1 MTKRRKAIDKAKQT
15 KDIKTTDAYSNPPAR
30 LGSFTPNLLNSTE
43 YPLTRLTQQY
53 QLMNS
58 LYRSHWIIR
67 RIIDVIPED
76 MTKNWYKITSQLQ
89 PDQERKYT
97 RQERRTKT
105 KESILK
111 GLRWGRLY
119 GGAAGLILLDRQSD
133 MLEESLDYD
142 LIMPDDYKGLL
153 ILDRWSGIS
162 PSTELITDINDP
174 DFGLPKY
181 YNIMPEGAGQAL
193 RVHHSRIVRFP
204 GRDLPN
210 WEEQAETYWGASEI
224 EHVYDELV
232 KRDNTSWNTAQLV
245 FNANI
250 KTITN
255 SDLTETLTVASAKA
269 QQQTIARLEAM
280 AHLLSNMGLLALN
293 SGEEFATHQYT
304 FGGLAEVNEQFMMD
318 VAGAAEMPVTKLFGR
333 SPAGMNATGESDMQN
348 YYDTIESKQ
357 ESRLQ
362 PIIDKLLPIM
372 CISAFGGIPD
382 DIDYKFNPV
391 RRLTDQQRSELGKS
405 GTESVLQA
413 YSQQVISHQ
422 IALKEL
428 RSLSETTGMWTN
440 ITDDDIENAS
450 NDIDHGELPGF
461 GLPPNMESYQIQ
473 DADFVEG
480 DHPRGPDGKF
490 GSGGGSNEPKAAE
503 ELMGT
508 EYPGYHGQEAI
519 NKLLQEKKGHI
530 KNAFTRED
538 IGGIDLI
545 WGDDTAGLKHIIKQ
559 REKQNVNSSEFLA
572 NLSDVIEKG
581 RISKNA
587 KGRFEIIHNGKIA
600 VVSPELRGKEITFL
614 LTAYKTRQK

>member
-1 MTKRRKAIDKAKQT
+1 MTKRKRAINKSKTT
-15 KDIKTTDAYSNPPAR
+15 KDTKAADAYSNPPAR

-105 KESILK
+105 KASVLK
-111 GLRWGRLY
+111 GLKWSRLY

-133 MLEESLDYD
+133 MLEEPLNYD

-153 ILDRWSGIS
+153 ILDRWSGIN
-162 PSTELITDINDP
+162 PGVELVTDINDP
-174 DFGLPKY
+174 DFGLPKFY
-181 YNIMPEGAGQAL
+181 MINLDGMASL
-193 RVHHSRIVRFP
+193 KVHHTRIVRFI

-224 EHVYDELV
+224 EHVYDELI

-250 KTITN
+250 KTITAT
-255 SDLTETLTVASAKA
+255 DLIENLVIAPGKA

-280 AHLLSNMGLLALN
+280 AHVMSNMGILALN
-293 SGEEFATHQYT
+293 DNEQFATHQYS

-318 VAGAAEMPVTKLFGR
+318 IAGAAEMPVTKLFGR

-348 YYDTIESKQ
+348 YYDTIETKQ
-357 ESRLQ
+357 ESSLE

-382 DIDYKFNPV
+382 DIDYQFNPV

-405 GTESVLQA
+405 GTDSIIQA
-413 YSQQVISHQ
+413 YTQAVIPHKV
-422 IALKEL
+422 ALKEL

-440 ITDDDIENAS
+440 ITDEDIESAS
-450 NDIDHGELPGF
+450 NEIDQGELPGF
-461 GLPPNMESYQIQ
+461 DLPANMESYQMQ
-473 DADFVEG
+473 DTEFVES

-490 GSGGGSNEPKAAE
+490 GSGGSNEPQAAE

-508 EYPGYHGQEAI
+508 EYTGYQGQEAI

-545 WGDDTAGLKHIIKQ
+545 WGDDTAGLKHIIQQ
-559 REKQNVNSSEFLA
+559 REKQNVNSSEFLT

-587 KGRFEIIHNGKIA
+587 KGRFELLHNGKIA
-600 VVSPELRGKEITFL
+600 VISPELRGKEITFL
-614 LTAYKTRQK
+614 LTAYKTRKK